1 MNESN
6 EQTGATLVDAYR
18 NTVDALAADP
28 EQLELVYREARESG
42 EVGAFKEAV
51 NASYTTAP
59 DNLLYAAWF
68 HRLKHTA
75 ARASGFVV
83 AWAWVIPLALIN
95 GLLLWWLSD
104 EQRYVIEIAG
114 VRPGTATE
122 FIPALVLL
130 AAPISAAFVLLYL
143 TAVGRKRR
151 GLSVLIALLLLVAAA
166 YVLWAYPQ
174 AGTRPFQEQ
183 YLTLMAVH
191 LPLLAWAGVGV
202 FLIAEHR
209 DPANRFAFL
218 IKSLEL
224 FVMGGLF
231 VIAGGLFTGIT
242 VGLFEALDVTF
253 PVLVQRLFIAGGGG
267 LIPVVATAVIYDP
280 AEPPAGQAFDQGL
293 SKLVALLM
301 RILLPLTL
309 LVLLVYLAFIP
320 FNFRAPFD
328 NRDVLI
334 IYNGMLFAVVA
345 LLVGA
350 TPVSEAELSPR
361 LRRWLRMGIIAV
373 AALALLV
380 SVYALAAILYR
391 TALDRLTPNR
401 LTFIGWNVIN
411 IGLLLLLLLYQARA
425 KDGRWL
431 QQLFRAYSSGTVAY
445 TAWTVVM
452 IVTLPWLFGI
462 DQGELVSLPASV
474 QDIVYETPN
483 PILLKCAD
491 SPHIYLLEEGEK
503 RWIDTMETFENR
515 GYVWREV
522 HFISCDDLRSIR
534 DGTPIPADAGPPPQ
548 P

>member
-1 MNESN
+1 MNVTN
-6 EQTGATLVDAYR
+6 EQTGAALVESYR
-18 NTVDALAADP
+18 HTVGALARDA
-28 EQLELVYREARESG
+28 EQMEQIYQEAWERG
-42 EVGAFKEAV
+42 ETEAFKEAID
-51 NASYTTAP
+51 AGYATAP

-68 HRLKHTA
+68 HRLKQTA
-75 ARASGFVV
+75 TRASGFVV
-83 AWAWVIPLALIN
+83 AWAWVIPLALVN
-95 GLLLWWLSD
+95 GLLFWWLSD

-114 VRPGTATE
+114 VRPGTATD
-122 FIPALVLL
+122 FIPALILL

-143 TAVGRKRR
+143 TAVGRGRR
-151 GLSVLIALLLLVAAA
+151 WLSALIALVTVAAAA

-183 YLTLMAVH
+183 YLTLMAMH
-191 LPLLAWAGVGV
+191 LPLLAWAGVGA
-202 FLIAEHR
+202 FLVAEHR

-224 FVMGGLF
+224 FIMGGLF

-242 VGLFEALDVTF
+242 VGLFQALDVEF

-280 AEPPAGQAFDQGL
+280 TAPPAGQAFDEGL

-309 LVLLVYLAFIP
+309 LVLIVYLVFIP

-361 LRRWLRMGIIAV
+361 LRGWLRRGIIAV
-373 AALALLV
+373 AALALVV
-380 SVYALAAILYR
+380 SIYALAAIVYR

-425 KDGRWL
+425 KAGRWL
-431 QQLFRAYSSGTVAY
+431 QQLFRAYSAGTVAY
-445 TAWTVVM
+445 TAWTM
-452 IVTLPWLFGI
+452 AMLIALPWLFGI
-462 DQGELVSLPASV
+462 DQGELASLPASV

-503 RWIDTMETFENR
+503 RWINTMETFEDR
-515 GYVWREV
+515 GYVWRDV
-522 HFISCDDLRSIR
+522 QFIACDDLWSIR